1 LLAICKLRLF
11 FCKFDRYNAPVAKSY
26 DQYCPIA
33 CALDL
38 VGERWSLLIVREL
51 LEEGELRYSDLHA
64 RLAGCGT
71 NILAARLKQLEA
83 GGVIRR
89 RKLPP
94 PAASTVY
101 ELTEYGQGL
110 RLVMHQLAHW
120 GARMMGPPRAEDLED
135 GWLVSALRMVFPPVS
150 TAPSVEFRIG
160 NEVGS
165 IVNGDVYDGP
175 IDEPVAVVTGD
186 APGFYHLIVDRDVGA
201 VSVRGDD
208 DALAALLETLPP
220 TVSFVPAA

>member
-89 RKLPP
+89 RKLAP

-120 GARMMGPPRAEDLED
+120 GARIMGPPRPDDLED
-135 GWLVSALRMVFPPVS
+135 GWLSGALRMAFPPAS
-150 TAPSVEFRIG
+150 TEVSVEFRIG
-160 NEVGS
+160 DEVGS
-165 IVNGDVYDGP
+165 FVNGDVCNGP
-175 IDEPVAVVTGD
+175 IDEPDAVVIGD
-186 APGFYHLIVDRDVGA
+186 ATGFYHLVVDRDVGA
-201 VSVRGDD
+201 VSILGDA
-208 DALAALLETLPP
+208 DALGALLEMLPP
-220 TVSFVPAA
+220 TPAPALS